1 MYSLA
6 VLGCQAMP
14 SESKPQG
21 QPHLRPGL
29 SKRQTE
35 VLERLEQG
43 YAVKKIARDMG
54 VSRNAVYQHI
64 DRLRRQGALPETF
77 TASGQPPRS
86 ADFVAGEGQGRAG
99 TLAPRESALAQLRG
113 LAASGGSEAE
123 YATAVEGAIASADV
137 AALAYELGRADAE
150 GRDDLPRQLAE
161 SALRRLSVLDA
172 EAV

>member
-6 VLGCQAMP
+6 VLGCQAM
-14 SESKPQG
+14 SSQAKPQG
-21 QPHLRPGL
+21 QPHIRAGL

-43 YAVKKIARDMG
+43 YAVKKIAHDMG

-77 TASGQPPRS
+77 TASGQPPRGGD
-86 ADFVAGEGQGRAG
+86 AALVAGEGPGH
-99 TLAPRESALAQLRG
+99 TLAPRESTLAHLRE
-113 LAASGGSEAE
+113 LAAGGGSEAD
-123 YATAVEGAIASADV
+123 YAAAVEGAIASADV

-161 SALRRLSVLDA
+161 SALRRLSVLD
-172 EAV
+172 